1 MNYEKRPPALFELH
15 IPSLDPDVQTDIT
28 LEAGASVI
36 FVGANGSGK
45 TRLSEYIETEL
56 KLSAHRI
63 SAHRAQSLNPSIF
76 KISEENAVAGLRT
89 GDTFARS
96 RSLNDQI
103 HSRKIS
109 RWGGKRAVALL
120 NDYDHLLQVLF
131 ADQAN
136 IALETHKE
144 VRKPKHEGDDFKAK
158 PTKFE
163 VLEEIWEDLLPQ
175 RTLEITGDDI
185 KVLVSTGNEPYSAS
199 ELSDGERAVFYLIGQ
214 TLAAADDSVLI
225 IDEPELHVHRSI
237 MGKLWD
243 SLENARQDCAF
254 VFITHDL
261 EFAASRVAQKY
272 VVNNY
277 RHPPHSPHPQQPPQW
292 EMQRVPEDSGFDE
305 EITTLILGSRK
316 PILFVEGSDAS
327 LDKSIYR
334 NCYPSWTVIPR
345 GSCEDVIHSVK
356 TMARNKELAW
366 VKCKGI
372 VDADDRV
379 EEEVKELKKK
389 GISVL
394 SVSEIENVILLPSIS
409 HAIAESDGYKGDK
422 LKELLNDLQNAIFAE
437 AEKNTEEAVKRH
449 CCRRIARLLK
459 KIDLSGKGSVADVE
473 SEYKRLTGELDI
485 QKIAQSKRE
494 QIMNAIEKQDL
505 ELLLKNYDDKSLLAI
520 AARKLKDTDK
530 TPFCNWLSRN
540 LGNKKQPQLTER
552 IRDSLPAI

>member
-1 MNYEKRPPALFELH
+1 MNYEKRSSALFELR
-15 IPSLDPDVQTDIT
+15 IPSLDPDVPTDIT
-28 LEAGASVI
+28 LKAGSSVI

-56 KLSAHRI
+56 KLRAHRI
-63 SAHRAQSLNPSIF
+63 SAHRAQSLNPNVS
-76 KISEENAVAGLRT
+76 KISKEKAMAGLRV
-89 GDTFARS
+89 GES
-96 RSLNDQI
+96 SVGSPNDQI
-103 HSRKIS
+103 YRRKRS
-109 RWGGKRAVALL
+109 RWGGGKAVALL
-120 NDYDHLLQVLF
+120 NDYDYLLQVLF

-144 VRKPKHEGDDFKAK
+144 VRKPKHQGDDFKAK
-158 PTKFE
+158 STKFE

-185 KVLVSTGNEPYSAS
+185 KVLVSTGSYSAS
-199 ELSDGERAVFYLIGQ
+199 ELSDGERAIFYLIGQ
-214 TLAAADDSVLI
+214 TLAVAYDSLLI

-243 SLENARQDCAF
+243 SLEKARPDCAF

-272 VVNNY
+272 VVNDY
-277 RHPPHSPHPQQPPQW
+277 IHPLKW
-292 EMQRVPEDSGFDE
+292 KMQRVPEDSGFDE
-305 EITTLILGSRK
+305 EISTLILGSRK

-334 NCYPSWTVIPR
+334 NCFPDWTVISR

-356 TMARNKELAW
+356 TMERNKELAW

-372 VDADDRV
+372 VDADDRD
-379 EEEVKELKKK
+379 EEEIKKLEEN

-394 SVSEIENVILLPSIS
+394 RVSEIENVILLPSVS
-409 HAIAESDGYKGDK
+409 RVIAESDGCEDD
-422 LKELLNDLQNAIFAE
+422 ELNRRLNDLQDAIFAA

-449 CCRRIARLLK
+449 CCRRIDRLLK
-459 KIDLSGKGSVADVE
+459 KVGLSGKVSIADVE

-485 QKIAQSKRE
+485 QDIAQQKRE
-494 QIMNAIEKQDL
+494 QIKSAIKKRDL
-505 ELLLKNYDDKSLLAI
+505 RSLLENYDNKGLLVN
-520 AARKLKDTDK
+520 AARELKKMKKMD
-530 TPFCNWLSRN
+530 FCNWLSSN